1 MAQITGRRCFIC
13 RVLRSPYHSAL
24 FSIGDIDSWIAKHDL
39 VGHVFLSDI
48 DGDNRFGV
56 IPPMADQPALASDE
70 ARFKGEAVA
79 LIAGH
84 SQDLASQDMSDF
96 PITWTEQQPL
106 MDVEMDKGRRKA
118 NPSSP

>member
-1 MAQITGRRCFIC
+1 MPERNVAVGARVERLDGRPKLNGAEIFGADYWPEDALYV

-39 VGHVFLSDI
+39 VSHVFLASDI

-70 ARFKGEAVA
+70 A
-79 LIAGH
+79 
-84 SQDLASQDMSDF
+84 
-96 PITWTEQQPL
+96 
-106 MDVEMDKGRRKA
+106 
-118 NPSSP
+118 

>member
-1 MAQITGRRCFIC
+1 MIWSVMSFWQAILMVITG
-13 RVLRSPYHSAL
+13 LAL
-24 FSIGDIDSWIAKHDL
+24 SCPW
-39 VGHVFLSDI
+39 
-48 DGDNRFGV
+48 R
-56 IPPMADQPALASDE
+56 DQPALASDE

-106 MDVEMDKGRRKA
+106 MDVEL
-118 NPSSP
+118 P